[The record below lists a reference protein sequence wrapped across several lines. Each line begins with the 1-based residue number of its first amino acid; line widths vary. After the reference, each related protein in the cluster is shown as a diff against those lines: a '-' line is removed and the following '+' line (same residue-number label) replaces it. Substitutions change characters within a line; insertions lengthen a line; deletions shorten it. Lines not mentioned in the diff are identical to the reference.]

1 MATLTFNDF
10 IVGPNVVDIK
20 KYFPSSRKELTITL
34 DTDITSW
41 TVEADYQC
49 LVVDAVAFDRHTGD
63 PNFAEST
70 VIGYF
75 PKVEITGSDIPV
87 LSDAANGEITFYI
100 PADMYTGGL
109 LPGTRTN
116 AVVAVLGLTYTDTDG
131 NIDTIRF
138 PRLVSYEPDVA
149 LSDPTDEVDY
159 TAIA

>member
-1 MATLTFNDF
+1 MATLSFNDF

-20 KYFPSSRKELTITL
+20 KYYPSSRKELKITL

-49 LVVDAVAFDRHTGD
+49 LVIDTVAFDRSGE
-63 PNFAEST
+63 PNFTNSQ

-75 PKVEITGSDIPV
+75 PKTEITGGDAPV
-87 LSDAANGEITFYI
+87 ISDAINGEITFYI

-109 LPGTRTN
+109 LPGSRTL
-116 AVVAVLGLTYTDTDG
+116 AVVAVVGLTYTDTNG
-131 NIDTIRF
+131 NRDTIRF
-138 PRLVSYEPDVA
+138 PRLISYEPDVA
-149 LSDPTDEVDY
+149 LSDPTAELDY